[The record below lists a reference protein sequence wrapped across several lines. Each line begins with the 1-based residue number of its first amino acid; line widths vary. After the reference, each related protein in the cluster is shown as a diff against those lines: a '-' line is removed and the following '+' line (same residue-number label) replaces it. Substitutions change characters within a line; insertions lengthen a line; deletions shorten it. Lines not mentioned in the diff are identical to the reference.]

1 MTVARRLL
9 AIACLA
15 GLVGCSTTPGPTG
28 GPTPGPGA
36 SDSSPENAAEPPSG
50 GAVSFEKADV
60 SADGLVLTLQ
70 FVGGKEYNPT
80 DPCTNH
86 YFGWAHGNGD
96 ALDAKIVDD
105 TPPRDPLGGTGVA
118 CDAVG
123 YPRTV
128 SIRLESPFH
137 GTRVNDLAGYVHF
150 VRAPEGLA
158 ELQVPA
164 GWTLV
169 READVQESPTGR
181 WERTWT
187 LGGAERT
194 GSSKG
199 TIDFYQS
206 FDGAASVTGGDEQRK
221 IQVNGTPGVLFRQ
234 ADAGELVIVWLI
246 GKNGL
251 ALVVNETDF
260 PIDMAIELAE
270 SAKIP

>member
-1 MTVARRLL
+1 MRVAGRLL
-9 AIACLA
+9 AVACLV
-15 GLVGCSTTPGPTG
+15 GLVGCANATEPSVGSTPRPS
-28 GPTPGPGA
+28 A
-36 SDSSPENAAEPPSG
+36 SVGNPENAAEPPLG
-50 GAVSFEKADV
+50 DAVRFDEADV
-60 SADGLVLTLQ
+60 SEDGLLLTLQ

-86 YFGWAHGNGD
+86 YFGWAHENGV
-96 ALDAKIVDD
+96 ALDAKIIDD
-105 TPPRDPLGGTGVA
+105 TPRRDPVEGTA

-123 YPRTV
+123 HPRTV
-128 SIRLESPFH
+128 TIHLDRPFH

-150 VRAPEGLA
+150 VRAPDGLA
-158 ELQVPA
+158 ELKVPP

-169 READVQESPTGR
+169 RETDVQESPTAR

-199 TIDFYQS
+199 TIDFYQA
-206 FDGAASVTGGDEQRK
+206 FDGAAGVTGGDEQRQ
-221 IQVNGTPGVLFRQ
+221 IQVNGTPGVLYRQ

-246 GKNGL
+246 GTNGL

-260 PIDMAIELAE
+260 PIEMAIELAE
-270 SAKIP
+270 TATIP